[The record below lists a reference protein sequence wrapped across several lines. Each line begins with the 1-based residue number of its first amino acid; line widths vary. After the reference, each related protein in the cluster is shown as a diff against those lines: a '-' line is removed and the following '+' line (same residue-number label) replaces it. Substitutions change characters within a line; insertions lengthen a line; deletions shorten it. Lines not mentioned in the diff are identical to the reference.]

1 MKFDSVPFEEMS
13 EEILMQLISLV
24 EDKDRQLVLQNK
36 QKETKKRKNFLT
48 DNKTII
54 KREGK

>member
-13 EEILMQLISLV
+13 EEILMQLISLA